1 MPTTLRCLAL
11 VGIAVVGSVGL
22 LRFAHSQE
30 AKSQPKGAVTVKA
43 PADDK
48 AGLKRLAPDSEVW
61 VDSKNKHV
69 IVDGEVCLNKGYL
82 EMFACPKDTKE
93 HESIV
98 SVHGKAYVV
107 HAGLLAVGAKAGGA
121 VQFDPQYVPARGTRI
136 DIVCFWTD
144 ENGKKRQAPAQQW
157 IRDVKTKKPM
167 SYHWVFAGSGFWLD
181 ENTGKRHYLGD
192 AGDFICVSNFPSAT
206 MDLPIKSS
214 DDNDNLL
221 FEALTE
227 NIPPRGTKVT
237 LVLVPR
243 LEQDTEKKSTKAA
256 QKTDKKRKT

>member
-1 MPTTLRCLAL
+1 MPTTLRCLAV
-11 VGIAVVGSVGL
+11 VGIALVGTGGL
-22 LRFAHSQE
+22 LRFAQSQE
-30 AKSQPKGAVTVKA
+30 TKSQPKAAGTIKA

-48 AGLKRLAPDSEVW
+48 AGLKRLAPDSEIW

-107 HAGLLAVGAKAGGA
+107 HAGLLAIGAKVGGP

-157 IRDVKTKKPM
+157 IRDVKTRKAM
-167 SYHWVFAGSGFWLD
+167 GNHWVFAGSGFWLD

-206 MDLPIKSS
+206 LDLPVKSS

-221 FEALTE
+221 FEAFTE

-243 LEQDTEKKSTKAA
+243 LDLDANTKNAKAPNKAGNKKS
-256 QKTDKKRKT
+256 